1 MSILVIV
8 LLAAVAALSSAL
20 TINST
25 NKMDMKWVSPCNVSR
40 TNGSNPD
47 TAYCQL
53 EDHADL
59 LNKTVIQARIA
70 LNHAELFRDDFI
82 RQIFKTNEVACVLK
96 LWRQHHYTWLP
107 TRIEIPKELGEK
119 LDNEHLNKLD
129 INTSLVAAYEYMQKY
144 AVGLEQ
150 VVWDQKDYHPRNQS
164 YHQKFVEVECKLQA
178 VLCMIQVA
186 IEERCVTRRPDVTRD
201 IMPPDFRNTTDMTSR
216 GLRDWLIFRDYMNGL
231 EYVIQV
237 FSHLC
242 LRL

>member
-70 LNHAELFRDDFI
+70 LNHAELFRDDFY
-82 RQIFKTNEVACVLK
+82 V
-96 LWRQHHYTWLP
+96 
-107 TRIEIPKELGEK
+107 KESDKISEAE
-119 LDNEHLNKLD
+119 DSNKSESEA